1 MQNHEALLNAAWQH
15 FQNDE
20 FNQAL
25 KILTRVVSEDNQNGE
40 AWEMAGTCNYMIK
53 DFEAA
58 SMSFELARKNGRKD
72 DTFAHLLGECY
83 FELNHFPEAIDAFL
97 RALEVDPKSTRVLI
111 KLAQCYAIQQDFE
124 SSAIYLKRA
133 KKSKPDS
140 QQKATMKTVEALNYL
155 NRGYNS
161 WSVVNSENVRT
172 PASRKEYTIA
182 RKMYRRSLK
191 LGCTEKWLQ
200 TRQKEMHNRLM
211 NNRKRVFVGS
221 WMTLFFSLVLVF
233 FFTGGIKGCSAERH
247 LGILKSEAAISASV
261 VAKGAGDL
269 FKNGNLDETREML
282 HSESY
287 RTRRA
292 ESASIWYRLGILW
305 VIAFILY
312 LLTARAP
319 LYLVQTRRY
328 RLVKPPKSAS
338 PADYLRPDMAA
349 APGVQASESTETSY
363 EKRHKNILVAS
374 GWALLYA
381 LLLPLM
387 VIVEFF
393 RNFILYI

>member
-1 MQNHEALLNAAWQH
+1 
-15 FQNDE
+15 
-20 FNQAL
+20 
-25 KILTRVVSEDNQNGE
+25 
-40 AWEMAGTCNYMIK
+40 
-53 DFEAA
+53 
-58 SMSFELARKNGRKD
+58 
-72 DTFAHLLGECY
+72 
-83 FELNHFPEAIDAFL
+83 
-97 RALEVDPKSTRVLI
+97 
-111 KLAQCYAIQQDFE
+111 
-124 SSAIYLKRA
+124 
-133 KKSKPDS
+133 
-140 QQKATMKTVEALNYL
+140 
-155 NRGYNS
+155 
-161 WSVVNSENVRT
+161 
-172 PASRKEYTIA
+172 
-182 RKMYRRSLK
+182 
-191 LGCTEKWLQ
+191 
-200 TRQKEMHNRLM
+200 
-211 NNRKRVFVGS
+211 
-221 WMTLFFSLVLVF
+221 
-233 FFTGGIKGCSAERH
+233 
-247 LGILKSEAAISASV
+247 
-261 VAKGAGDL
+261 
-269 FKNGNLDETREML
+269 ML